1 MTNKKIDARQE
12 VTVHGITELQLG
24 DRIAFKATLG
34 EDTRMNTSFTYGG
47 QMGNLL
53 VDAAGRGIVSVDV
66 FLKNIRGY
74 DNTEWH
80 VWRKIVKM
88 PTEVGR
94 IIYVEST
101 KVDGAPI
108 GRYRRNRQGGFTSL
122 DSREISLWCNQ
133 IDKWYNVTIDI
144 IEPN

>member
-1 MTNKKIDARQE
+1 MTKETRME
-12 VTVHGITELQLG
+12 VTVHGIADLQLG

-34 EDTRMNTSFTYGG
+34 SSTRMNTSFTFGG
-47 QMGNLL
+47 VDSMNYLL
-53 VDAAGRGIVSVDV
+53 DEDGKRIVTINT
-66 FLKNIRGY
+66 FLKTVQGW
-74 DNTEWH
+74 DDTEWH